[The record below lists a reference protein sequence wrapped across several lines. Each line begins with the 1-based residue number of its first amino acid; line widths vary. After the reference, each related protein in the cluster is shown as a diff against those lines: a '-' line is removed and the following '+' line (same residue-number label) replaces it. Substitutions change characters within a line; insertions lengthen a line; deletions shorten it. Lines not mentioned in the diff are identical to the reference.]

1 MNYYTKNDRHKIQ
14 TAIAVGYN
22 QELDVAPRI
31 LATGKGTIAEKILEI
46 ASQENIPVH
55 QDEELAE
62 ILSLIELNSFI
73 PIEAYAAIAKILTH
87 IYGYKGQ
94 NAK

>member
-1 MNYYTKNDRHKIQ
+1 MNYYTKNDRRKTQ

-22 QELDVAPRI
+22 KELDVAPRI

-62 ILSLIELNSFI
+62 ILSLIELNSLI
-73 PIEAYAAIAKILTH
+73 PIEAYAAIARILTH
-87 IYGYKGQ
+87 IYGYKEQ

>member
-1 MNYYTKNDRHKIQ
+1 MNYYTKNEKHKIQ
-14 TAIAVGYN
+14 TAVALGYN

-31 LATGKGTIAEKILEI
+31 LATGKGNIAEKILAI

-55 QDEELAE
+55 QDAELAE
-62 ILSLIELNSFI
+62 MLNLLELNSII

-87 IYGYKGQ
+87 IYGYNIQ

>member
-1 MNYYTKNDRHKIQ
+1 MNYYTKNSGSKIQ

-22 QELDVAPRI
+22 KQVDQVPRI
-31 LATGKGTIAEKILEI
+31 LATGKGIIAEKILEI

-55 QDEELAE
+55 QDAELAD
-62 ILSLIELNSFI
+62 ILSMLELNNFI

-87 IYGYKGQ
+87 IYGYKKQ